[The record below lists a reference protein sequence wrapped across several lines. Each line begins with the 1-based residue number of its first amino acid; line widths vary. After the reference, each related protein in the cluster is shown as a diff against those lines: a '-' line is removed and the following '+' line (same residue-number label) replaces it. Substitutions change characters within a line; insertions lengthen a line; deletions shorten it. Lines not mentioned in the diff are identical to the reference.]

1 MSAAPSLATVD
12 GRLSFADA
20 GRVLAVDPDPALLD
34 SLLDTWAAAVPGA
47 LERGERPPEA
57 ADAPDAPEAASA
69 GAGGERDR
77 ATDVNCPDEDSTG
90 DDVPQLAVLA
100 RKRVLDAVFDDFHAR
115 CRGSG
120 LQEADRLSLSVLEA
134 PQPNALVVVDDQP
147 VAVVDAGRGWIPVG
161 NVSGSERSTTRD
173 DREGG
178 ELYRDHVAGAEAYR
192 LRTPSRG
199 ALYRAFAERCSPAVA
214 RDLLALLDAS
224 ATVRRHDPCDQ
235 LVRAYLV
242 GARHG
247 VVNYDLRRASEDCGL
262 ASPST
267 LSTVKA
273 ELEADGLLETA
284 SVPQPRGRPRQRLEV
299 GVDELDTAPLATIPE
314 LVRELRT
321 ESDE

>member
-1 MSAAPSLATVD
+1 MSAAHSLATVD
-12 GRLSFADA
+12 GRLSFA
-20 GRVLAVDPDPALLD
+20 GTRRVLAVDPDPALLD
-34 SLLDTWAAAVPGA
+34 SLLDVWTAAVSGA
-47 LERGERPPEA
+47 LERGEHPAEA
-57 ADAPDAPEAASA
+57 AEAVASEDGGVAAGPGGHGDSQANMKEKAVPEL
-69 GAGGERDR
+69 R
-77 ATDVNCPDEDSTG
+77 
-90 DDVPQLAVLA
+90 VLA
-100 RKRVLDAVFDDFHAR
+100 RKTVLDTVFDDFHALS
-115 CRGSG
+115 RGSG
-120 LQEADRLSLSVLEA
+120 LQEADRLAPSVLED

-147 VAVVDAGRGWIPVG
+147 VAVVDAGTEWIPIG
-161 NVSGSERSTTRD
+161 NVPGSARSTTPDERKA
-173 DREGG
+173 E
-178 ELYRDHVAGAEAYR
+178 ELYRDHVASADAYP

-199 ALYRAFAERCSPAVA
+199 ALYRAFASRCTPAVA
-214 RDLLALLDAS
+214 LDLLDLLDAT

-273 ELEADGLLETA
+273 ALEADGLLDTEP
-284 SVPQPRGRPRQRLEV
+284 VPQPRGRPRQRLRV
-299 GVDELDTAPLATIPE
+299 AVDDLDTAPLATVPE